1 MADEPIAD
9 QLKDLVT
16 EFENRMKAIR
26 DQIADQWEAQRK
38 AVADLVEQE
47 WNAQRK
53 AVADLLEQRREERP
67 ERRKQWDAQR
77 KEVADLIQQ
86 QWENGGRRSRTC
98 WNSSGTL
105 RRRRS
110 RKRRI
115 WSAGCSGPS
124 PNSASASLG
133 S

>member
-53 AVADLLEQRREERP
+53 ASRICSNSGGRNAQSVEAVGDT
-67 ERRKQWDAQR
+67 QR

-86 QWENGGRRSRTC
+86 QWENRRKEVADMLEQQR
-98 WNSSGTL
+98 NA